1 MDIFVLLDYLNVVVC
16 GISICVGFII
26 KNLVPSEKVNKYIPL
41 IMGAL
46 GILLTMWIV
55 KDITPSVV
63 LTGLISGLASTG
75 LYEAFRN
82 MIESLGKRGE

>member
-16 GISICVGFII
+16 GICICVGFII

-82 MIESLGKRGE
+82 MIESLGKRGK

>member
-16 GISICVGFII
+16 GICICVGFII